1 MAPASDVF
9 LRPVPQLETVQGYL
23 PVRLSEEP
31 TMPAPLL
38 YASGAKDEPSAAAF
52 GMYVL
57 AGAAA
62 AVAARAV
69 TQRRPASVVM
79 MAENQNRNRN
89 RRRGPQ
95 TLSDVYQDNG
105 GITPKL
111 EVVLED
117 GENIE
122 NALRRFRRMCNNYGH
137 LRRLRLLRTFE
148 DNHTKKIRKAKETA
162 MNRARERRSRNNR
175 PMMSL
180 ATESAAEWHQWMQS
194 PAPARAEEDIAMLG
208 LVSSLSTKKRV
219 RQAEKSRAY
228 NRSWKSRMKTE
239 IKKLETAVEE
249 GEVDSAKAQFPTTV
263 SVIQKVVRRGIIHKN
278 KGNRLVSKLH
288 LKYKRLTEPEYF
300 ASQESSAPVAALAVQ
315 GAERVP
321 AVSMSL
327 SSFTGEKPQHVSKAE
342 TVKSIKILLDDSAFV
357 FGIPNA
363 DIEGNQIVSLRKSM
377 PEGTTAKCVKNT
389 LMSIACEGTEWAV
402 VDPLLKKA
410 NLWFFIDSDTN
421 IKETIQAVQKW
432 SKDTGK
438 TETHAIL
445 GGVLSGA
452 LLDEK
457 GVDAVSKLPSK
468 QELMAKI
475 ARAIQEAGAARIV
488 RLVNQVPTKVARSI
502 KLATEEKEETIAA
515 LAVGE
520 EVVEG
525 AAEESDPAMAEEL
538 VALLE
543 EAQQLGAPV
552 DEVLES
558 APEFFQPSAS
568 SEKMPPRDEYVLE
581 QQILAAREKYRL
593 HPSDC
598 GSSQIQIAEATVR
611 INHLT
616 AHMTRNKK
624 DYSTLR
630 GMIAMVNRR
639 RKLLDYLWKEDAAA
653 TKELVASL
661 GIRYRPKESMASG
674 EGKYDTFKRKLS
686 KYKVSAR
693 KVAMAA

>member
-105 GITPKL
+105 GVTPKL

-239 IKKLETAVEE
+239 IKKLESAVEE
-249 GEVDSAKAQFPTTV
+249 GEVDTAKAQFPTTV
-263 SVIQKVVRRGIIHKN
+263 SVIQKVVKRGIIHKN
-278 KGNRLVSKLH
+278 KGSRMVSKLH
-288 LKYKRLTEPEYF
+288 MQYKRLTEPEYF
-300 ASQESSAPVAALAVQ
+300 ASQESSEAVAALAVH
-315 GAERVP
+315 GTERASAP
-321 AVSMSL
+321 TMSM
-327 SSFTGEKPQHVSKAE
+327 FTFTDEKPQHKAKSE
-342 TVKSIKILLDDSAFV
+342 TVKAVKILLDNSCFV

-363 DIEGNQIVSLRKSM
+363 DIEGNNIVSLRKSL
-377 PEGTTAKCVKNT
+377 PAGTTAKCIKNT
-389 LMSIACEGTEWAV
+389 LMHIACEDTEWTV

-410 NLWFFIDSDTN
+410 NLWFFVDEDVN
-421 IKETIQAVQKW
+421 MKGTIEAVQKW
-432 SKDTGK
+432 TKDTGK
-438 TETHAIL
+438 TETHDIL
-445 GGVLSGA
+445 GGVLSGD
-452 LLDEK
+452 LLDSE

-468 QELMAKI
+468 QELMGRI
-475 ARAIQEAGAARIV
+475 ARALNEAGSLRIARCIK
-488 RLVNQVPTKVARSI
+488 QVPTKLGRGI
-502 KLATEEKEETIAA
+502 KLAKEEEDGPVAA
-515 LAVGE
+515 LAVGGE
-520 EVVEG
+520 EVADD
-525 AAEESDPAMAEEL
+525 AAESSEDAAPLETDPMASEL

-543 EAQQLGAPV
+543 EATELGAPV
-552 DEVLES
+552 DEVLDS
-558 APEFFQPSAS
+558 APPEIFKPAADAV
-568 SEKMPPRDEYVLE
+568 KLE
-581 QQILAAREKYRL
+581 
-593 HPSDC
+593 P
-598 GSSQIQIAEATVR
+598 
-611 INHLT
+611 
-616 AHMTRNKK
+616 
-624 DYSTLR
+624 
-630 GMIAMVNRR
+630 
-639 RKLLDYLWKEDAAA
+639 
-653 TKELVASL
+653 
-661 GIRYRPKESMASG
+661 
-674 EGKYDTFKRKLS
+674 
-686 KYKVSAR
+686 
-693 KVAMAA
+693 